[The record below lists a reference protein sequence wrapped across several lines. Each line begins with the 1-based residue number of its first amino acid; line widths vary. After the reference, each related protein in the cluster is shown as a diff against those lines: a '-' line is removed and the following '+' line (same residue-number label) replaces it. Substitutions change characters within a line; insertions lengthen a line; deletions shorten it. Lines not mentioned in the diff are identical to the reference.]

1 MGSVLFWLLV
11 IVCVVALVLLFFPFR
26 FYAEFDLGERGVLVR
41 LSIFR
46 KLLWTY
52 EKAWKEKSK
61 KEDEPEEDLGDAIPS
76 FVDTASVRD
85 TAPAPARE
93 SMASPAVPE
102 TPETPAAIEMPAALE
117 KIETP
122 ATPET
127 PERPAALETPAPPAA
142 TSEKSEKGETPEK
155 PAILEKSALPENS
168 EKPENSETPEKPEK
182 RSLTDA
188 EFWTIILTPD
198 MDVRAFRYVKRLL
211 ASLVRV
217 FRIKF
222 EDCYAEGI
230 RADYKTMGFGAALN
244 GILKGFPYLSAWDI
258 RMDWCMEHELHA
270 AGKVRASVNLCRV
283 LAFALELVLY
293 AGILLFLFWRRRA
306 KILKTGELPE
316 LGYVRKKILAFIVEE

>member
-11 IVCVVALVLLFFPFR
+11 VVCVVALVFLFFPFK
-26 FYAEFDLGERGVLVR
+26 FNAEFDLGERGALVR
-41 LSIFR
+41 LFLFK

-61 KEDEPEEDLGDAIPS
+61 KEEEPEDDFGDAAPS
-76 FVDTASVRD
+76 FVDTASVHESAPVAPMRAPSPQETANPQETLQPQKPASKPEPAPEAAAK
-85 TAPAPARE
+85 TAPKPAPN
-93 SMASPAVPE
+93 PAP
-102 TPETPAAIEMPAALE
+102 
-117 KIETP
+117 
-122 ATPET
+122 
-127 PERPAALETPAPPAA
+127 TPAP
-142 TSEKSEKGETPEK
+142 
-155 PAILEKSALPENS
+155 
-168 EKPENSETPEKPEK
+168 EKPEEEKPEK

-230 RADYKTMGFGAALN
+230 RADYKTMGYGAALN
-244 GILKGFPYLSAWDI
+244 GIMKGFPYLSAWDI

-270 AGKVRASVNLCRV
+270 AGKIRASVNLCRV
-283 LAFALELVLY
+283 LAFVVELALY

-306 KILKTGELPE
+306 KVLKTGELPE

>member
-11 IVCVVALVLLFFPFR
+11 VVCVVALVLLFFPFK
-26 FYAEFDLGERGVLVR
+26 FNAEFDLGERGALVR
-41 LSIFR
+41 LFLFK

-61 KEDEPEEDLGDAIPS
+61 KEDEPEDDFGDAAPS
-76 FVDTASVRD
+76 FVDTASVHESAPVAPMR
-85 TAPAPARE
+85 APAPQETANPQE
-93 SMASPAVPE
+93 TLQPQETASKPEPAPE
-102 TPETPAAIEMPAALE
+102 AAAKTAPKPAPNPA
-117 KIETP
+117 P
-122 ATPET
+122 
-127 PERPAALETPAPPAA
+127 TPAP
-142 TSEKSEKGETPEK
+142 
-155 PAILEKSALPENS
+155 
-168 EKPENSETPEKPEK
+168 EKPEEEKPEK

-230 RADYKTMGFGAALN
+230 RADYKTMGYGAALN
-244 GILKGFPYLSAWDI
+244 GIMKGFPYLSAWDI

-270 AGKVRASVNLCRV
+270 AGKIRASVNLCRV
-283 LAFALELVLY
+283 LAFVAELALY

-306 KILKTGELPE
+306 KVLKTGELPE
-316 LGYVRKKILAFIVEE
+316 LGYIRKKILAFIVEE

>member
-11 IVCVVALVLLFFPFR
+11 VVCVVALVLLFFPFR
-26 FYAEFDLGERGVLVR
+26 FNAEFDLGERGALVR
-41 LSIFR
+41 LFLFK

-61 KEDEPEEDLGDAIPS
+61 KEDEPEDDFGDAAPS
-76 FVDTASVRD
+76 FVDTASVHESAPVAPMR
-85 TAPAPARE
+85 APAPQETANPQE
-93 SMASPAVPE
+93 TLQPQETASKPKEPAPE
-102 TPETPAAIEMPAALE
+102 AAAKTAPNPAP
-117 KIETP
+117 
-122 ATPET
+122 
-127 PERPAALETPAPPAA
+127 TPAP
-142 TSEKSEKGETPEK
+142 
-155 PAILEKSALPENS
+155 
-168 EKPENSETPEKPEK
+168 EKPEEEKPEK

-198 MDVRAFRYVKRLL
+198 MDVRAFRYVKLLL

-230 RADYKTMGFGAALN
+230 RADYKTMGYGAALN
-244 GILKGFPYLSAWDI
+244 GIMKGFPYLSAWDI
-258 RMDWCMEHELHA
+258 RMDWCMERELHA
-270 AGKVRASVNLCRV
+270 AGKICASVNLCRV
-283 LAFALELVLY
+283 LAFVAELALY

-306 KILKTGELPE
+306 KVLKTGELPE

>member
-11 IVCVVALVLLFFPFR
+11 VVCVVALVLLFFPFR
-26 FYAEFDLGERGVLVR
+26 FNAEFDLGERGALVR
-41 LSIFR
+41 LFLFK

-61 KEDEPEEDLGDAIPS
+61 KEDEPEDDFGDAAPS
-76 FVDTASVRD
+76 FVDTASVHESAPVAPMRAPSPQE
-85 TAPAPARE
+85 TANPQETLQPQETASKPESAPEAAAKPAP
-93 SMASPAVPE
+93 
-102 TPETPAAIEMPAALE
+102 
-117 KIETP
+117 K
-122 ATPET
+122 
-127 PERPAALETPAPPAA
+127 PAPNPVL
-142 TSEKSEKGETPEK
+142 TSAPEK
-155 PAILEKSALPENS
+155 PEE
-168 EKPENSETPEKPEK
+168 EKPEK
-182 RSLTDA
+182 RILTDA

-222 EDCYAEGI
+222 EDCFAEGI
-230 RADYKTMGFGAALN
+230 RADYKTMGYGAALN
-244 GILKGFPYLSAWDI
+244 GIMKGFPYLSAWDI

-270 AGKVRASVNLCRV
+270 AGKIRASVNLCRV
-283 LAFALELVLY
+283 LAFVAELALY

-306 KILKTGELPE
+306 KVLKTGELPE

>member
-11 IVCVVALVLLFFPFR
+11 VVCVVALVLLFFPFK
-26 FYAEFDLGERGVLVR
+26 FNAEFDLGERGALVR
-41 LSIFR
+41 LFLFK

-61 KEDEPEEDLGDAIPS
+61 KEDEPEDDFGDAAPS
-76 FVDTASVRD
+76 FVDTASVHESAPVAPMR
-85 TAPAPARE
+85 APAPQETANPQE
-93 SMASPAVPE
+93 TLQPQETASKPEPAPE
-102 TPETPAAIEMPAALE
+102 AAAKTAPKPAPNPA
-117 KIETP
+117 P
-122 ATPET
+122 
-127 PERPAALETPAPPAA
+127 TPAP
-142 TSEKSEKGETPEK
+142 
-155 PAILEKSALPENS
+155 
-168 EKPENSETPEKPEK
+168 EKPEEEKPEK

-230 RADYKTMGFGAALN
+230 RADYKTMGYGAALN
-244 GILKGFPYLSAWDI
+244 GIMKGFPYLSAWDI
-258 RMDWCMEHELHA
+258 RMDWCMERELHA
-270 AGKVRASVNLCRV
+270 AGKIRASVNLCRV
-283 LAFALELVLY
+283 LAFVAELALY

-306 KILKTGELPE
+306 KVLKTGELPE
-316 LGYVRKKILAFIVEE
+316 LGYIRKKILAFIVEE

>member
-11 IVCVVALVLLFFPFR
+11 VVCVVALVLLFFPFR
-26 FYAEFDLGERGVLVR
+26 FNAEFDLGERGALVR
-41 LSIFR
+41 LFLFK

-61 KEDEPEEDLGDAIPS
+61 KEDEPEDDFGDAAPS
-76 FVDTASVRD
+76 FVDTASVHESAPVAPMRA
-85 TAPAPARE
+85 APAPQETANPQE
-93 SMASPAVPE
+93 TLQPQETASKPKELA
-102 TPETPAAIEMPAALE
+102 TPAPAAPE
-117 KIETP
+117 IP
-122 ATPET
+122 ATPE
-127 PERPAALETPAPPAA
+127 
-142 TSEKSEKGETPEK
+142 
-155 PAILEKSALPENS
+155 
-168 EKPENSETPEKPEK
+168 KPEEEKPEK

-222 EDCYAEGI
+222 EDCFAEGI
-230 RADYKTMGFGAALN
+230 RADYKTMGYGAALN
-244 GILKGFPYLSAWDI
+244 GIMKGFPYLSAWDI

-270 AGKVRASVNLCRV
+270 AGKIRASVNLCRV
-283 LAFALELVLY
+283 LAFVAELALY

-306 KILKTGELPE
+306 KVLKTGELPE
-316 LGYVRKKILAFIVEE
+316 LGYIRKKILAFIVEE